1 MTRVTEVALGERE
14 DLGGRDREHEGRPPT
29 WVLKAAVVHL
39 ELPLPV
45 PLSGPCH
52 GEAFEHV
59 IISDLDRVALD
70 HDVESFFPVVASGR
84 QNHVRVPT
92 QVHGLL
98 FSSAGGKVESAIKP
112 HGNQWRDVGATVGS
126 DRRDPEQLG
135 SSSARRVSSHPVAT
149 ASGSLKRGSIF
160 VTGSFIKSTPFD
172 RWGMGGKRERRVF

>member
-135 SSSARRVSSHPVAT
+135 SSSARRVSSHP
-149 ASGSLKRGSIF
+149 
-160 VTGSFIKSTPFD
+160 
-172 RWGMGGKRERRVF
+172 WQRRQGR